1 MSDLA
6 FGLTITAAGM
16 GLVFG
21 LLALLWGALA
31 LLGRLDGWLPAE
43 DAGEA
48 PPPSASAT
56 APAGDG
62 AAVVVDGHDLDD
74 DALAAIALAVGTH
87 AALLR
92 MQAAPEQRATQ
103 PGSQIY
109 ASRWLAAGRTRQTR
123 VYARRR

>member
-6 FGLTITAAGM
+6 FGLSTTVMGM

-31 LLGRLDGWLPAE
+31 LLGRLDAWLPQEAE
-43 DAGEA
+43 EEA
-48 PPPSASAT
+48 PPRP
-56 APAGDG
+56 APADAGG
-62 AAVVVDGHDLDD
+62 AVRVADAQDLDD
-74 DALAAIALAVGTH
+74 DTLAAIALAVGAH

-123 VYARRR
+123 VYNRRR

>member
-6 FGLTITAAGM
+6 FGLTLTAAGM

-31 LLGRLDGWLPAE
+31 LLGRLDAWLPQE
-43 DAGEA
+43 EEA
-48 PPPSASAT
+48 AAPTP
-56 APAGDG
+56 APARG
-62 AAVVVDGHDLDD
+62 AVRVADAQVDD

-123 VYARRR
+123 VYNRRR

>member
-6 FGLTITAAGM
+6 FGLTLTAAGM

-31 LLGRLDGWLPAE
+31 LLGRLDAWLPQE
-43 DAGEA
+43 EEA
-48 PPPSASAT
+48 A
-56 APAGDG
+56 APAPAPARGPVRVAD
-62 AAVVVDGHDLDD
+62 APDLDD

-123 VYARRR
+123 VYNRRR

>member
-6 FGLTITAAGM
+6 FGLSITAMGM

-31 LLGRLDGWLPAE
+31 LLGRLDAWLPEEPEE
-43 DAGEA
+43 DAPA
-48 PPPSASAT
+48 
-56 APAGDG
+56 APAAAPAAQG
-62 AAVVVDGHDLDD
+62 AAVRVAGAQELDGE
-74 DALAAIALAVGTH
+74 ALAAIALAVGAH

-92 MQAAPEQRATQ
+92 MQAAPEQRTTQ

-123 VYARRR
+123 VYNRRR

>member
-6 FGLTITAAGM
+6 FGLSITGMGM

-31 LLGRLDGWLPAE
+31 LLGRVDAWLPE
-43 DAGEA
+43 GGGEEEA
-48 PPPSASAT
+48 PPP
-56 APAGDG
+56 APAAQGGAVRIADG
-62 AAVVVDGHDLDD
+62 RELDD
-74 DALAAIALAVGTH
+74 DTLAAIALAVGAH

-123 VYARRR
+123 VYNRRR

>member
-6 FGLTITAAGM
+6 FGLGITGMGM

-31 LLGRLDGWLPAE
+31 LLGRIDGWLPQEAAE
-43 DAGEA
+43 EVPAA
-48 PPPSASAT
+48 ATPT
-56 APAGDG
+56 APGG
-62 AAVVVDGHDLDD
+62 AVRVADAQDLDED
-74 DALAAIALAVGTH
+74 TLAAIALAVGTH

-123 VYARRR
+123 VYNRRR

>member
-6 FGLTITAAGM
+6 FGLTLTAAGM

-31 LLGRLDGWLPAE
+31 LLGRLDAWLPE
-43 DAGEA
+43 EEEA
-48 PPPSASAT
+48 AAPAPASARGPVRVAD
-56 APAGDG
+56 APD
-62 AAVVVDGHDLDD
+62 VDD

-123 VYARRR
+123 VYNRRR

>member
-1 MSDLA
+1 MSDLG
-6 FGLTITAAGM
+6 FGLSITAVDM

-31 LLGRLDGWLPAE
+31 LLGRLDRWLPQEEAE
-43 DAGEA
+43 AE
-48 PPPSASAT
+48 P
-56 APAGDG
+56 APAPEG
-62 AAVVVDGHDLDD
+62 AAVRVAGAQDLDED
-74 DALAAIALAVGTH
+74 VLAAIALAVGQH

-92 MQAAPEQRATQ
+92 MEAAPEQRTTR

-123 VYARRR
+123 VYNRRR

>member
-6 FGLTITAAGM
+6 FGLTTTGVGM

-31 LLGRLDGWLPAE
+31 LLGRLDRWLPQEEPEAAE
-43 DAGEA
+43 
-48 PPPSASAT
+48 P
-56 APAGDG
+56 APAAAG
-62 AAVVVDGHDLDD
+62 AAVRVADAQDLDE
-74 DALAAIALAVGTH
+74 DALAAIALAVGQH

-92 MQAAPEQRATQ
+92 MEAAPEQRTTL

-123 VYARRR
+123 VYNRRR